1 MTYIYHFFNFL
12 ILFTFGPRLFSKK
25 KRMKVI
31 FFTMLILK
39 SISVQSKVTET
50 YATASVHRAQSED
63 DFIHEDY
70 ENPNA
75 AKKKNEPLLIK
86 NIRGLLNCMKDYV
99 SINECDLT
107 EWFA

>member
-1 MTYIYHFFNFL
+1 MI
-12 ILFTFGPRLFSKK
+12 
-25 KRMKVI
+25 KVI

-39 SISVQSKVTET
+39 SISAQSKVTET
-50 YATASVHRAQSED
+50 YATANVHRALSED
-63 DFIHEDY
+63 NFIHEDY

-75 AKKKNEPLLIK
+75 AKKKKNEPLLIK